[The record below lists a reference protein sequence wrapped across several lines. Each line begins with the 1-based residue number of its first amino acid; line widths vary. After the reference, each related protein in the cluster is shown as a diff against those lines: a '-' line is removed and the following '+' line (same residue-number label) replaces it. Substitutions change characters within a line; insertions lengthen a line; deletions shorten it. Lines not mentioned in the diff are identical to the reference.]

1 MTSIGKT
8 LPCPSAASHC
18 KRNYLR
24 SFDGLLAASALL
36 AASLGSANAADYT
49 WDTST
54 AAGITA
60 GSGAWSTTGTNWNN
74 GSTSVVWSQTSA
86 TVASHNAIFA
96 GTDGTYTVTLSGTTN
111 AQSVTFN
118 NGGYTLTS
126 GTLTLR
132 PTGTTNGNITVAAGK
147 TATINSP
154 IGYSG
159 NTTANITI
167 NSGGTLN
174 LGGGASNAQ
183 YTFAG
188 SGTANMTSGTYSAN
202 IGNVGNATL
211 NQTSGTFNIT
221 PGNAVGYTINSG
233 TQNVAYNLSGGTLS
247 VIGLATGTSAH
258 FGIGTATGTAFTSAL
273 NVSGS
278 GALVT
283 GTGTAFGEI
292 QIAKAAASNGTL
304 NVSGGTVTV
313 GSGTANNEIYFF
325 KAGASAGYTANLTQS
340 GGTVTANGIQFGGTA
355 GTYDA
360 NSSANLTLSG
370 GTLYVGLQGISRGS
384 GATALPVAIKLQGGT
399 IGASDDWSSS
409 LDMKLGTT
417 GGGPAILAAT
427 SSGTSKDITLSG
439 ILSDDTSVNGRL
451 TKTGAG
457 TVTLS
462 GSNTFSGGLTVRN
475 GTVNAIT
482 SSNALGSGTVSMGG
496 AGSTGATLTI
506 GRTFANNF
514 TINAPDSGSVVIA
527 ANGGGSGY
535 TLSGG
540 IALNNASLTLQ
551 TFDNVISGSTRAS
564 SIITGGVTGTGNL
577 LLNNLGARDNI
588 INISG
593 SSVNHTGSITLSGTA
608 ATGDTTISAPI
619 GANVTSVTQNSATS
633 RLVLSGSN
641 AYTGATTINAGTL
654 ALGASNVL
662 PNLSAVSIGAATLNA
677 VTFTDTAGT
686 LDPTGAATINLG
698 AGATLAFADSSGVNW
713 SGGTLNITGTF
724 VSGTSLRF
732 GTSSAGLTSAQLNS
746 ITAGG
751 IASFALNSDG
761 YLIDAPPPELVAND
775 AVVGFASA
783 VSGSTT
789 FELAGSATS
798 TITLTFSINNAGV
811 IALDASTNATNS
823 TFSTAVNA
831 WDNSNVGSVADA
843 ALLGKTFNLTGTASG
858 GGNLTVTGNNGGGI
872 GIQGEN
878 SNRVDGLNYG
888 TGGATST
895 PETLTWT
902 LSAQPG
908 LSLSFKN
915 WSYVAGALSDI
926 RVSNGTTNTDFA
938 NLVGTTGT
946 SALSNFQLSDGES
959 LTFKEIPDMATTDGA
974 GISGFSF
981 EVIPAAINEYLFD
994 NGGGNNLWTNSTN
1007 WYPNGAPASTA
1018 DAIIDGYNVIL
1029 NTAASSSIDELRIP
1043 NGSLTLSGTG
1053 ALSMRAMTIGRDL
1066 TKTVRLVM
1074 DGSGVSFAYNGSS
1087 ATDEFAVGSGA
1098 TVETKPNSGG
1108 SEPLELGVA
1117 KLVLDTGAQW
1127 IVDGT
1132 NAGSLAY
1139 NIGDRLVLAN
1149 FGSFTGST
1157 HAIRARN
1164 FDLPSNRCLKLVAT
1178 GTTIYYE
1185 VASQAVPTGPNI
1197 IIINTDDQAADQ
1209 HFSFDGRTCIT
1220 PTLQSLVDTGIK
1232 FNAAFCAS
1240 SVCGSSRYALL
1251 TSRWPSRNT
1260 SDNFITRYPLG
1271 TLGRFGVSDT
1281 ELERDGQ
1288 NIGAWLQQAGYRTG
1302 FVGKSHVLDD
1312 KLNFTSNW
1320 GAKGLITYAKTAN
1333 PETDAAVNAAMQHN
1347 HRIVCQDMRALG
1359 FDYVDGFYHANLKE
1373 LYSDKLNVHNQ
1384 EWLTSRALKF
1394 IDENRSERFFLYMA
1408 PTLNHG
1414 PVNDT
1419 LTTDLRSDPRF
1430 TSAGFLPNEDYSFM
1444 PTRQAIIDEVKQK
1457 LGITNENTQKDK
1469 LITARETWL
1478 DYSVKAIIDR
1488 LTTYGI
1494 RNDTLIIFT
1503 SDHGEKTLSTP
1514 LIWGKTSLYDL
1525 GLKVPMVMNWP
1536 NGITNPG
1543 RSYNELIS
1551 HVDIGTTLLA
1561 LTGASNLPT
1570 RPMDGVSLAPV
1581 FAGSSAAVRDDVFGE
1596 IGYARGVRTK
1606 TRKYIAVRYK
1616 PDIYAQIALGTGF
1629 PESNLNSQPTGGT
1642 VPRPYYLDN
1651 TGLGA
1656 GVATTNPTYFD
1667 DDQLYNLSTDP
1678 NENTNIYG
1686 QEPAT
1691 AYDLKKRLAYYI
1703 GSIPDRPF
1711 RKFSDSSREFSPK
1724 PTSAP
1729 TQPGS
1734 GSVAMAFNSLNQ
1746 VQLTWTDAANSE
1758 LGYVIRKT
1766 VNGGT
1771 PVIVGEYPPGTTT
1784 AAVNLDSGVED
1795 ILLQVASYNEV
1806 GDTAV
1811 NKDLLSPEPWRD
1823 RTFYGVSKPSWSSDA
1838 DGDGVT
1844 MLMEYAAGTNPLS
1857 ASSVARPEMRMTT
1870 ESSNRFLEYVLP
1882 RSSRRGTQFRG
1893 AVSTDLSTW
1902 QSGSPHCTIV
1912 ETGTSQMIFRSA
1924 TPVSGAARQFIRAEM
1939 IDAPTDQP

>member
-1260 SDNFITRYPLG
+1260 SDNFISRYPLG